1 MPDIIDELTNFLSI
15 RIKKNIAIIHQN
27 CVRKSAA
34 IIKRKLSNK
43 IRLYQILQEFYHARC
58 IFWLIKE

>member
-15 RIKKNIAIIHQN
+15 RFIKKNIAIIHQN

-34 IIKRKLSNK
+34 IIKKKLSNK
-43 IRLYQILQEFYHARC
+43 I
-58 IFWLIKE
+58 